1 METYVNPEPEVVET
15 FYDAEPLMMEPVEQ
29 PMDPLGLR
37 ALDCNQLS
45 LADIGDFIEQNNVSL
60 EEIGDYMV
68 QNNITF
74 DDIASVI
81 AAQNYP
87 ISEIGN
93 FMLANNVPL
102 D

>member
-37 ALDCNQLS
+37 ALDWNQVS

>member
-1 METYVNPEPEVVET
+1 
-15 FYDAEPLMMEPVEQ
+15 
-29 PMDPLGLR
+29 
-37 ALDCNQLS
+37 
-45 LADIGDFIEQNNVSL
+45 VSL